1 MFGSLTLKNFRC
13 YKDLRIEFKNKRGT
27 VKPRI
32 YIYGDNASGKSS
44 LLLSFA
50 FLRKMNNGLYLNHL
64 LETRD
69 HPKYDHPSIEYFN
82 LREEAKRHYRIFAQD
97 NMVLAY
103 EMILDGQVFVYEI
116 VFNQYQEI
124 VSESLFKR
132 INNRAIIIF
141 TASPTD
147 FSFGRGMILTK
158 DIPVIQNL
166 YDTYYGE
173 HTMLSIL
180 NFIIERQSIYKIAI
194 KYTLLD
200 VCMFIRRM
208 HIGVEPYYDH
218 QAYFNFFTDN
228 NITPFTGTHDPI
240 GKLAFEKAQPLLS
253 NMLVTLFPNVIEAY
267 YAFTHKGKDL
277 WDYELKVVKKGIEG
291 NYTIPYGDFPSG
303 TYDFVNK
310 IFALFDALMGSTLIG
325 DDFDLSLHTFLV
337 QHIIQYYMP
346 QVEGQTFLTMDK
358 LSTMNIV
365 DPASIY
371 ICSANSDLSY
381 TVNCIEDIAPTQA
394 NHNVRNRYE
403 QGVYGELHRPQFVK
417 NDEYFV
423 EFKKWVQQVHRVMY
437 KEDLF

>member
-13 YKDLRIEFKNKRGT
+13 YKDLRIEFKNKRGS

-32 YIYGDNASGKSS
+32 YFYGDNASGKSS

-50 FLRKMNNGLYLNHL
+50 FLRKMNNGLYLNYL

-69 HPKYDHPSIEYFN
+69 KPKYEHPDITAFD
-82 LREEAKRHYRIFAQD
+82 LRQEVKRHYRIFAQE

-103 EMILDGQVFVYEI
+103 EIVLDGQIFVYEI
-116 VFNQYQEI
+116 VFDSYQEI

-147 FSFGRGMILTK
+147 FSFGKGMILTK
-158 DIPVIQNL
+158 DIPIIQNL
-166 YDTYYGE
+166 YDTYYGD

-180 NFIIERQSIYKIAI
+180 NFIIERPAVYNIAI

-208 HIGVEPYYDH
+208 HIAVEPYYDH
-218 QAYFNFFTDN
+218 QKHFNFFSDSN
-228 NITPFTGTHDPI
+228 LTPFTGTHEPL
-240 GKLAFEKAQPLLS
+240 GKLAFEKAEPILS
-253 NMLVTLFPNVIEAY
+253 QMLTTLFPNVVEARY
-267 YAFTHKGKDL
+267 SFKHVAREL
-277 WDYELKVVKKGIEG
+277 WDYELKVVKRGIEG
-291 NYTIPYGDFPSG
+291 NYIIPYSDFPSG
-303 TYDFVNK
+303 PYDFINK
-310 IFALFDALMGSTLIG
+310 TFALFDALMGSTLIG

-337 QHIIQYYMP
+337 QHILRYYMP
-346 QVEGQTFLTMDK
+346 QLEGQTFLTLDK

-371 ICSANSDLSY
+371 ICTADADLTY
-381 TVNCIEDIAPTQA
+381 RVNCIEDIAPTQA

-403 QGVYGELHRPQFVK
+403 QGVYGEIYRPQLLK
-417 NDEYFV
+417 NDAYFT
-423 EFKKWVQQVHRVMY
+423 EFKKWVLELQRIMY
-437 KEDLF
+437 KENLF